1 MKATFPFLAP
11 LLLAILFTACA
22 SNLHQR
28 KLVSHVISSVPSLS
42 SHASTD
48 SGAAASCC
56 SGSGEAKCIGSSYCN
71 ACSTCE
77 YCEYCNSGGSCGVCA
92 RSSAPA
98 SYGSSSSSGS
108 GQISFWTDMVN
119 GGSIKIYVD
128 GEYVGE
134 LESYFSSGTPRCR
147 QAGTVTISRSA
158 GTHSYLAKD
167 GNGNS
172 WKGTISFPSSGC
184 TTMELTN

>member
-1 MKATFPFLAP
+1 
-11 LLLAILFTACA
+11 
-22 SNLHQR
+22 
-28 KLVSHVISSVPSLS
+28 
-42 SHASTD
+42 
-48 SGAAASCC
+48 
-56 SGSGEAKCIGSSYCN
+56 
-71 ACSTCE
+71 
-77 YCEYCNSGGSCGVCA
+77 
-92 RSSAPA
+92 
-98 SYGSSSSSGS
+98 
-108 GQISFWTDMVN
+108 MVN

-134 LESYFSSGTPRCR
+134 LESYFSSGTPRCG